1 MINPA
6 TRKKR
11 LLFLICASALVLF
24 YIVYRRAASDG
35 SDNDYGYV
43 VPDFKAIR
51 NKALASEMAQSSG
64 GNYEPLDEIRSL
76 LLRSPVVVF
85 SKSYCPHSRFV
96 KNLLKMH
103 YKISPEPLIKELD
116 LDPHGPAIQDALLEI
131 SGRRTVPNVFV
142 GGKSLGGGDE
152 IRLLHGTGRL
162 ITEFKSKVGKSFA
175 IERVKESESE

>member
-1 MINPA
+1 
-6 TRKKR
+6 
-11 LLFLICASALVLF
+11 
-24 YIVYRRAASDG
+24 
-35 SDNDYGYV
+35 
-43 VPDFKAIR
+43 
-51 NKALASEMAQSSG
+51 
-64 GNYEPLDEIRSL
+64 
-76 LLRSPVVVF
+76 
-85 SKSYCPHSRFV
+85 
-96 KNLLKMH
+96 MH